1 MATGFRDVNYT
12 EGQAMEQ
19 LQLDQA
25 RGARLDSQCGSMLHA
40 DDCRGGRRR
49 RSRTTTTTTNV
60 ELEMSETEVMLFTS
74 CRKPCIMTCGI

>member
-1 MATGFRDVNYT
+1 MNYT

-49 RSRTTTTTTNV
+49 RSRTTTTTTTTTTTNV